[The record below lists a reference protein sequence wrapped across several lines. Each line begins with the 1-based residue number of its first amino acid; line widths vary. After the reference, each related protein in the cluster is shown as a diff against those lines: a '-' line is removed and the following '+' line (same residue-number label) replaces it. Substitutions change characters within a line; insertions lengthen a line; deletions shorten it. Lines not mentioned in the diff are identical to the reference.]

1 MSASLVMPSRDN
13 GGILDRT
20 LGHLT
25 ENTAGADYE
34 LIVVD
39 DGSTDDSREVLS
51 RWRARLPELSVIE
64 REHSGVADALNAGLE
79 AASGDVVVQLD
90 ADATLETPGWLER
103 MVAFLGS
110 DPRVGAVTARVA
122 YDWGE
127 LHACGIEVT
136 GPEGLHDRGSTI
148 AEPVGRR
155 TYHGAV
161 LRRREGC
168 RATAEVDG
176 GLGCCMAYRRE
187 AAVEAGGYDPGFNP
201 VWFDDLDLTLS
212 LRRLGLKVFCLPE
225 AEVVHHVGERIG
237 RRDTPLHRA
246 AARLPD
252 GLRKRLSR
260 AKPAHP
266 ERLAH
271 HYAYWREKWGF
282 DLLNPD
288 VDALRRRWGDTE
300 VCWRYDPDRRRIG
313 EEILQRWAA

>member
-1 MSASLVMPSRDN
+1 MTASLVMPNRDN
-13 GGILDRT
+13 GWILDRT
-20 LGHLT
+20 LDRLEG
-25 ENTAGADYE
+25 NTAGADYE

-51 RWRARLPELSVIE
+51 RWRSRLPELSVIE

-79 AASGDVVVQLD
+79 AASGEVVVQLD
-90 ADATLETPGWLER
+90 ADATVETPGWLER
-103 MVAFLGS
+103 MVAFLDS
-110 DPRVGAVTARVA
+110 DAKVGAVTARVA

-136 GPEGLHDRGSTI
+136 GAEGLHDRGSTI

-161 LRRREGC
+161 LRRREAC
-168 RATAEVDG
+168 RALAEVDG

-187 AAVEAGGYDPGFNP
+187 AALEAGGYDRGFNP

-225 AEVVHHVGERIG
+225 VEVVHHVGERIG
-237 RRDTPLHRA
+237 RRDDLLHRT

-252 GLRKRLSR
+252 ALRKRLSR
-260 AKPAHP
+260 AKPRDP
-266 ERLAH
+266 ELLAD

-288 VDALRRRWGDTE
+288 VGALRERWGGTE
-300 VCWRYDPDRRRIG
+300 VCWRYDPARRRAG
-313 EEILQRWAA
+313 EEIVERWPA